1 MKDTLVW
8 KNCDNLTIIIKSKI
22 NKLILE
28 NCKDINIV
36 MSNAVI
42 GVEFTKCTNINL
54 KIRKH
59 KNIKCFESFKSTV
72 KLDIYKKQKCKI
84 MFLSEKS
91 NITFK

>member
-1 MKDTLVW
+1 
-8 KNCDNLTIIIKSKI
+8 
-22 NKLILE
+22 
-28 NCKDINIV
+28 

-59 KNIKCFESFKSTV
+59 KYIRCFESFKSNV
-72 KLDIYKKQKCKI
+72 NLDIYKKQKSNI